1 LRSVQ
6 AFGVLGQN
14 GVVLNT
20 ALLSSNLQTQLQQG
34 AHLYLAQLTAPGANP
49 LSAVL
54 RPANLQ
60 TSSAGPVSQAQLAA
74 SIALTPAQRLAFLQC
89 SKPMV
94 MPLLAPRAQPFPAA
108 GKPTGPGQD
117 IGADEALANEL
128 QPMLS
133 VRQPNQ
139 AVTQHVSTRPAPA
152 LKAAHASVHSSP
164 YSRSKKCANQYRGVR
179 QRPWGKWAA
188 EIRDPNKGQRLWLG
202 TFDTAEEVGWH
213 AYGKDEMTRQ
223 ERHANDQPG
232 CVPPTRAC
240 LQSCTSGHRKH

>member
-1 LRSVQ
+1 M
-6 AFGVLGQN
+6 LGHN

-20 ALLSSNLQTQLQQG
+20 ALLSSNLQSQLQQG
-34 AHLYLAQLTAPGANP
+34 AHLYLAQLTAGANP

-60 TSSAGPVSQAQLAA
+60 TSAAGPASQAQLAA
-74 SIALTPAQRLAFLQC
+74 SIALSPAQRLAFLQC

-94 MPLLAPRAQPFPAA
+94 MPLLAPRAQPLPPV
-108 GKPTGPGQD
+108 GKPAGPVQGA
-117 IGADEALANEL
+117 GADESLANEL
-128 QPMLS
+128 QPTTS
-133 VRQPNQ
+133 VRQPIQ

-202 TFDTAEEVGWH
+202 TFDTAEEV
-213 AYGKDEMTRQ
+213 
-223 ERHANDQPG
+223 
-232 CVPPTRAC
+232 
-240 LQSCTSGHRKH
+240 SCARIMGSIQVFRSKKATCCA